1 MTTVRLQVVD
11 AVATALES
19 ATRLTLWR
27 NLDYALE
34 SENLPALVVISGEDK
49 PDENPSPL
57 GVLDQNVVIEID
69 VLLANSENPE
79 AAADPYEAAIHAA
92 MMASGFAGYGDLVRR
107 LGGTWDFDL
116 GDCAARRLA
125 YRVGYRTA
133 ENNLET

>member
-1 MTTVRLQVVD
+1 MRVVD
-11 AVATALES
+11 AVATALE
-19 ATRLTLWR
+19 AANHLNQLKLWR

-49 PDENPSPL
+49 PDEMPSPH
-57 GVLDQNVVIEID
+57 GVLDQTVDIEID
-69 VLLANSENPE
+69 VLIANSENPE
-79 AAADPYEAAIHAA
+79 AAADPYEAAIHTV

-116 GDCAARRLA
+116 GDCAARRLV
-125 YRVGYRTA
+125 YRVGYRTS